1 VVLRFEGARLL
12 LGYRVAMP
20 SSALRRARRR
30 RWWLGLGCLLALAGC
45 ASGRGRTP
53 AGDGPEASA
62 AGASGSGPP
71 AESTAAPSP
80 DRTGAAT
87 EAAAPPG
94 PPSASPPPTGE
105 GAPETARIVCREGKP
120 EGEAFLDA
128 TRRRLW
134 ETLCSANLWFDG
146 LFGEHR
152 NPENARD
159 VSGRIEVSAIGNRV
173 EGYKVRSR
181 IDVNYELPNLE
192 HRWNAFIGRG
202 SDANDFIQDR
212 RKGLGLRS
220 QFLDVETDERWLAGL
235 GYSLPGSY
243 QRSIDFR
250 VGGSGGRE
258 PEVFAQGRFR
268 RNWIVDERNLVHLR
282 EAAFWTNRQGFGVTA
297 GVDYD
302 RYLRRSLLARWGT
315 IGTYSEDTHGVNW
328 RSALVLYNDLTGR
341 RAIAY
346 EGFVRGETDAPVP
359 LSEYGAR
366 IVYRQALTRQ
376 WLFGEIV
383 FGYSWPRLRLEDR
396 RGGATTFGVGL
407 DLGFGRDD

>member
-1 VVLRFEGARLL
+1 
-12 LGYRVAMP
+12 MP
-20 SSALRRARRR
+20 TFAPRPRTGHRC
-30 RWWLGLGCLLALAGC
+30 RWWLWLGPSLLLAGC
-45 ASGRGRTP
+45 ASSHV
-53 AGDGPEASA
+53 EAR
-62 AGASGSGPP
+62 AGAAP
-71 AESTAAPSP
+71 APTAAPVAP
-80 DRTGAAT
+80 TVPGDGT
-87 EAAAPPG
+87 EPGGTAPP
-94 PPSASPPPTGE
+94 ATGE
-105 GAPETARIVCREGKP
+105 GRPDTARVVCREGKP
-120 EGEAFLDA
+120 DNEALLDA

-134 ETLCSANLWFDG
+134 ETLCGANLWFDG

-152 NPENARD
+152 NAESARD
-159 VSGRIEVSAIGNRV
+159 VSGRVELSAIGSRI

-181 IDVNYELPNLE
+181 IDLNYQLPNLE
-192 HRWNAFIGRG
+192 HRWNAFLGRG
-202 SDANDFIQDR
+202 NDANDFIQDR

-243 QRSIDFR
+243 ERSVDFR
-250 VGGSGGRE
+250 AGGSGGRE
-258 PEVFAQGRFR
+258 PEVFLQGRFR
-268 RNWIVDERNLVHLR
+268 RNWILDERNLVHLR

-302 RYLRRSLLARWGT
+302 RYLRRALLARWGT

-359 LSEYGAR
+359 LREYGTR
-366 IVYRQALTRQ
+366 VVYRQGLTRR

-383 FGYSWPRLRLEDR
+383 LGYSWPRLRLEDR
-396 RGGATTFGVGL
+396 RGGAATFGVGL
-407 DLGFGRDD
+407 ELDFGRDE